1 MMKYVDIA
9 AHILLGLVFAVFG
22 LAGLLKPDLFPQP
35 ELDQEA
41 AFFMSGL
48 SANAYFMVVLKLV
61 EAVGGIL
68 ILFRRWVPLAL
79 VLLAPVVVHIF
90 LFHAFLA
97 PEGLPMAVA
106 LMVLEGYLG
115 FVVYRKSFK
124 TVLAARPAP

>member
-22 LAGLLKPDLFPQP
+22 LAGLLKPDLFPRP

-124 TVLAARPAP
+124 KVLAARQN

>member
-22 LAGLLKPDLFPQP
+22 LIGLLKPNLLSQP
-35 ELDQEA
+35 ELNQEA

-48 SANAYFMVVLKLV
+48 TANVYFMIVLKLV

-68 ILFRRWVPLAL
+68 LLTRRWVPLAL

-97 PEGLPMAVA
+97 PEGMPLAVA
-106 LMVLEGYLG
+106 LVVLTAYLG
-115 FVVYRKSFK
+115 FVVYRKSFR
-124 TVLAARPAP
+124 TVLQPTP

>member
-22 LAGLLKPDLFPQP
+22 LGGLLNLFPQP
-35 ELDQEA
+35 ELNQEA
-41 AFFMSGL
+41 AMYMSGL
-48 SANAYFMVVLKLV
+48 VSAGYFMTVLKLV
-61 EAVGGIL
+61 EAIGGIL
-68 ILFRRWVPLAL
+68 LLTRRWVPLAL

-106 LMVLEGYLG
+106 LVVLEGYLG

-124 TVLAARPAP
+124 TVLQSKAY

>member
-22 LAGLLKPDLFPQP
+22 LTGLLELKYITQPDLEQ
-35 ELDQEA
+35 DA
-41 AFFMSGL
+41 AMYMSGL
-48 SANAYFMVVLKLV
+48 VSTGYFMTLLKLV

-68 ILFRRWVPLAL
+68 LLTRRWVPLAL

-97 PEGLPMAVA
+97 PEGLPVAVA
-106 LMVLEGYLG
+106 LVVLEGYLG

-124 TVLAARPAP
+124 SVLAATPH

>member
-1 MMKYVDIA
+1 MMKYVDIV

-22 LAGLLKPDLFPQP
+22 LGGLLNLFPQP
-35 ELDQEA
+35 ELDQTA
-41 AFFMSGL
+41 AMYMSGL
-48 SANAYFMVVLKLV
+48 VSTGYFMTILKLV

-68 ILFRRWVPLAL
+68 LLTRRWVPLAL

-97 PEGLPMAVA
+97 PEGMPMAVA
-106 LMVLEGYLG
+106 LVVLEAYLG

-124 TVLAARPAP
+124 TVLQPTS

>member
-1 MMKYVDIA
+1 MLKYVDIA

-22 LAGLLKPDLFPQP
+22 LGGLFHLFPQP
-35 ELDQEA
+35 ELNQEA
-41 AFFMSGL
+41 AMYMSGL
-48 SANAYFMVVLKLV
+48 VSTGYFMTLLKVV
-61 EAVGGIL
+61 EAIGGIL
-68 ILFRRWVPLAL
+68 LLTRRWVPLAL

-106 LMVLEGYLG
+106 LVVLEAYLG

-124 TVLAARPAP
+124 TVLAAKQH

>member
-22 LAGLLKPDLFPQP
+22 LGGLFHLFPQP

-68 ILFRRWVPLAL
+68 LLIRRWVPLAL
-79 VLLAPVVVHIF
+79 VLLAPVVVQIF

-97 PEGLPMAVA
+97 PAGLPMAVA
-106 LMVLEGYLG
+106 LVVLEAYLG
-115 FVVYRKSFK
+115 FVVYRQSFK
-124 TVLAARPAP
+124 AVLAAKQPA

>member
-22 LAGLLKPDLFPQP
+22 LGGLLNLFPQP
-35 ELDQEA
+35 ELEQEA

-61 EAVGGIL
+61 EAVGGLL

-106 LMVLEGYLG
+106 LVVLEAYLG

-124 TVLAARPAP
+124 TVLAAKQH